1 MQHTR
6 TRTITVTETYVT
18 CDRCSREMHPNNHD
32 CEHQERLAV
41 RFRAGYGSV
50 FGDGSLV
57 EADLCQHCV
66 KDMLGKW
73 MRVTLDDPFN
83 PAHPSA
89 GRGDPKGAYQQYQ
102 LASAIEADTLRDAMR
117 RLLLEQPSRPA
128 AD

>member
-6 TRTITVTETYVT
+6 TKTITVTETYAT

-57 EADLCQHCV
+57 ELDLCQHCTQEV
-66 KDMLGKW
+66 LGQW
-73 MRVTLDDPFN
+73 MRITPDDPFD

-102 LASAIEADTLRDAMR
+102 LEPAAEADELREAMR
-117 RLLLEQPSRPA
+117 RLLRDRPA

>member
-6 TRTITVTETYVT
+6 TRTVTVTENYVT
-18 CDRCSREMHPNNHD
+18 CDRCGREMLPKNQD

-57 EADLCQHCV
+57 ELDLCQHCV
-66 KDMLGKW
+66 KDVLRSW
-73 MRVTLDDPFN
+73 LRVTPDDPVD

-89 GRGDPKGAYQQYQ
+89 GRGNPKGAYQQYQ
-102 LASAIEADTLRDAMR
+102 LEPAAEAEALREAMQ
-117 RLLLEQPSRPA
+117 RLLRKRPA